1 MQTVDKVSTKPSQ
14 GAVFLLY
21 CIVYRH
27 RNQMLEVKGT
37 LARLLA
43 QEDLIVEHRQ
53 VETAMF
59 DVEKRI
65 LTLPLWEK
73 AEASVL
79 DMLISHEVG
88 HALYTPNEW
97 DFVNEIPLSYVN
109 VVEDVRIEKLMKRRY
124 AGLPKTFYNGY
135 KDINKKDFFQLQFA
149 DLDQFALIDRINL
162 FYKVGMFWDIPFHNG
177 QEKAFRDECAIVE
190 TFDEVKDLAKR
201 IAKYQ
206 QEQVSDSTSQT
217 EATEGTPIE
226 LPQQGSGDQIQS
238 SQQEPT
244 ESKEQGQESP
254 TKAEQEDG
262 QKSEESQDDTPSP
275 AAPSGKGATGGKTY
289 GDDLEAVTDSI
300 LSESIQN
307 LVDTESAPIN
317 YITLPEINL
326 EKTIVTTD
334 AWVQCLEDYWKQNDD
349 SIFEEIDADWR
360 KYKTQSNKEVNYL
373 VKEFEMKKSASAYAR
388 TTVSKTGVL
397 NTSKLFQYKYN
408 DDIFKKIAVTPDGKN
423 HGLIF
428 NLDWSGSMAN
438 VLFNTMKQLL
448 NLIQF
453 CKKTGIPFEVYAFTN
468 EWEGKGAN
476 RVDNPVENE
485 IIIEGFNMINFASS
499 QLKTKELDKVMKYM
513 FRLAYS
519 MTYRCARFHV
529 PYKLYLSGTPL
540 NEAVISMRQ
549 ILPKFVKENKVEKSH
564 IINLTDGEGSCV
576 MRNKKW
582 GQYDYEKLVSGHI
595 ADCQLRDRKV
605 GRIYPTFGYDYYGS
619 SHTDIFVQN
628 LKDHFP
634 NTNVI
639 SIRLCTGHDF
649 NRVTYEMDF
658 DTKEKTKAEWRK
670 HKSFIN
676 FNSAYTRSLYIL
688 TTSMD
693 DADNAFEVKED
704 ARKQDISRAFK
715 KSQKGKTSSK
725 RILNEFISVIA

>member
-1 MQTVDKVSTKPSQ
+1 
-14 GAVFLLY
+14 
-21 CIVYRH
+21 
-27 RNQMLEVKGT
+27 MLEVKGT
-37 LARLLA
+37 LAKLLA

-53 VETAMF
+53 VETASF

-79 DMLISHEVG
+79 DMLIAHEVG

-149 DLDQFALIDRINL
+149 DLEEFALIDRINL
-162 FYKVGMFWDIPFHNG
+162 FYKVGSFWDLPFFNA
-177 QEKAFRDECAIVE
+177 QEIAFRDECATVE

-206 QEQVSDSTSQT
+206 QEQVSESTSQT
-217 EATEGTPIE
+217 EATEGNIE
-226 LPQQGSGDQIQS
+226 LPQQGSGEDIQS

-244 ESKEQGQESP
+244 ESIDAQGQEAP

-262 QKSEESQDDTPSP
+262 QKSEESQDETPSP
-275 AAPSGKGATGGKTY
+275 APPAGKGATSGKTY
-289 GDDLEAVTDSI
+289 GDDLEAVTDS
-300 LSESIQN
+300 LLEESIQN
-307 LVDTESAPIN
+307 LVDTESAPIT

-326 EKTIVTTD
+326 ENTVVTPD
-334 AWVQCLEDYWKQNDD
+334 EWVKCLEDYWNEYDGF
-349 SIFEEIDADWR
+349 SFEEIDAEWR
-360 KYKTQSNKEVNYL
+360 KYKTQSTKEVNYL

-397 NTSKLFQYKYN
+397 DTSKLFQYKYN
-408 DDIFKKIAVTPDGKN
+408 DDIFKKISVTPDGKN

-428 NLDWSGSMAN
+428 NLDWSGSMSN
-438 VLFNTMKQLL
+438 VLFSTMKQLL
-448 NLIQF
+448 NLVQF

-468 EWEGKGAN
+468 EWDRSGSP
-476 RVDNPVENE
+476 RVDNPIENE

-499 QLKTKELDKVMKYM
+499 QLKTKELEKVMKYM
-513 FRLAYS
+513 FRLSFA
-519 MTYRCARFHV
+519 MTYRSCEFNI

-540 NEAVISMRQ
+540 NEAIISMRQ
-549 ILPKFVKENKVEKSH
+549 ILPKFIKQNNVEKSH
-564 IINLTDGEGSCV
+564 IINLTDGESSSI

-582 GQYDYEKLVSGHI
+582 GRYDYDKLVSGHI

-605 GRIYPTFGYDYYGS
+605 GRIYPKFSYDYYGS
-619 SHTDIFVQN
+619 SHTDIFVEN
-628 LKDHFP
+628 LKDLFP

-639 SIRLCTGHDF
+639 SIRLCTGHEF
-649 NRVTYEMDF
+649 NRVTWDMDL
-658 DTKEKTKAEWRK
+658 DTKEKTKAEWKK

-676 FNSAYTRSLYIL
+676 HNSAYTRSLYIL

-693 DADNAFEVKED
+693 DGDSAFEVKED

>member
-1 MQTVDKVSTKPSQ
+1 
-14 GAVFLLY
+14 
-21 CIVYRH
+21 
-27 RNQMLEVKGT
+27 MLEVKGT

-43 QEDLIVEHRQ
+43 QEDLIVEHRH
-53 VETAMF
+53 VETASF
-59 DVEKRI
+59 DVDRRV
-65 LTLPLWEK
+65 LTLPIWEK
-73 AEASVL
+73 AQATIV
-79 DMLISHEVG
+79 DMLIAHEVG

-97 DFVNEIPLSYVN
+97 NWSKTIPMSYVN
-109 VVEDVRIEKLMKRRY
+109 VIEDVRIEKLMKRRY
-124 AGLPKTFYNGY
+124 AGLPKTFFNGY
-135 KDINKKDFFQLQFA
+135 KDINKLDFFRLQYA
-149 DLDQFALIDRINL
+149 DLEEFQLIDRINL
-162 FYKVGMFWDIPFHNG
+162 YYKVGSFWDIPFRSAT
-177 QEKAFRDECAIVE
+177 EIAFRDEASSVE
-190 TFDEVKDLAKR
+190 TFEDALDLADR

-206 QEQVSDSTSQT
+206 KEQIEQSQPSQTEEQAQGTPLPTEQGSGQQTQSSQEETTDIDAEGNSAPEAKAAQEEGQESDQSESDSTQG
-217 EATEGTPIE
+217 GTR
-226 LPQQGSGDQIQS
+226 GSR
-238 SQQEPT
+238 
-244 ESKEQGQESP
+244 
-254 TKAEQEDG
+254 
-262 QKSEESQDDTPSP
+262 
-275 AAPSGKGATGGKTY
+275 GGRTH
-289 GDDLEAVTDSI
+289 DVDLEAQTDS
-300 LSESIQN
+300 LLQESLQN
-307 LVDTESAPIN
+307 LVDTDSTPTD
-317 YITLPEINL
+317 YITIPQLDLKKVIVSVDEWTAYCEQHWT
-326 EKTIVTTD
+326 EKDSESSIVNNVD
-334 AWVQCLEDYWKQNDD
+334 AKYRE
-349 SIFEEIDADWR
+349 
-360 KYKTQSNKEVNYL
+360 YKTQSAKEVNYL

-549 ILPKFVKENKVEKSH
+549 LLPKFVKENKVEKSH

-582 GQYDYEKLVSGHI
+582 GQYDYDKLVSGHI

-649 NRVTYEMDF
+649 NRVTYDMDF

>member
-1 MQTVDKVSTKPSQ
+1 
-14 GAVFLLY
+14 
-21 CIVYRH
+21 
-27 RNQMLEVKGT
+27 MLEVKGT
-37 LARLLA
+37 LAKLLA

-53 VETAMF
+53 VETAQF

-65 LTLPLWEK
+65 LTLPMWEK
-73 AEASVL
+73 AEASVI
-79 DMLISHEVG
+79 DMLIAHEVG

-97 DFVNEIPLSYVN
+97 DFVGQIPLSYVN
-109 VVEDVRIEKLMKRRY
+109 VIEDVRVEKLMKRRY

-135 KDINKKDFFQLQFA
+135 KDINKKDFFQLQFR
-149 DLDQFALIDRINL
+149 DLEAFALIDRINL
-162 FYKVGMFWDIPFHNG
+162 FYKVGSFWDIPFTG
-177 QEKAFRDECAIVE
+177 AQEIAFRDEAATVE
-190 TFDEVKDLAKR
+190 TFEEVKDLAAR

-226 LPQQGSGDQIQS
+226 LPQQGSGDKIQS

-244 ESKEQGQESP
+244 ESKESNEQGTEAP

-262 QKSEESQDDTPSP
+262 QKSEESQESAPSP
-275 AAPSGKGATGGKTY
+275 AAPAGKGATSGKTY

-300 LSESIQN
+300 LEESIQN
-307 LVDTESAPIN
+307 LVDTESAPIT
-317 YITLPEINL
+317 YVTLPEINL
-326 EKTIVTTD
+326 EKTIVTPDT
-334 AWVQCLEDYWKQNDD
+334 WVKCLEDYWTEHEH
-349 SIFEEIDADWR
+349 FEFAEIDAEWR
-360 KYKTQSNKEVNYL
+360 KYKTQSTKEVNYL

-428 NLDWSGSMAN
+428 NLDWSGSMSN

-448 NLIQF
+448 NLVQF

-468 EWEGKGAN
+468 EWDRKEAQ
-476 RVDNPVENE
+476 RVDNPIENE
-485 IIIEGFNMINFASS
+485 VIIEGFNMINFASS
-499 QLKTKELDKVMKYM
+499 QLKTKQLDKVMKYM

-519 MTYRCARFHV
+519 MTYRHSRYNV
-529 PYKLYLSGTPL
+529 PYSLYLSGTPL
-540 NEAVISMRQ
+540 NEAIISMRQ
-549 ILPKFVKENKVEKSH
+549 ILPQFIKKNNVEKSH
-564 IINLTDGEGSCV
+564 IINLTDGEGSYI

-582 GQYDYEKLVSGHI
+582 GHYDYDKLVSGNI

-605 GRIYPTFGYDYYGS
+605 GRIYPMFGYDYYGS

-634 NTNVI
+634 STNVI
-639 SIRLCTGHDF
+639 SIRLCSGHEF
-649 NRVTYEMDF
+649 NRVTWDMDF
-658 DTKEKTKAEWRK
+658 DTKEKVKAEWRK
-670 HKSFIN
+670 HKSYIN
-676 FNSAYTRSLYIL
+676 FNSAYTRSLYIQ
-688 TTSMD
+688 TTVMD
-693 DADNAFEVKED
+693 DSDNAFEVKED

>member
-1 MQTVDKVSTKPSQ
+1 
-14 GAVFLLY
+14 
-21 CIVYRH
+21 
-27 RNQMLEVKGT
+27 
-37 LARLLA
+37 
-43 QEDLIVEHRQ
+43 
-53 VETAMF
+53 
-59 DVEKRI
+59 
-65 LTLPLWEK
+65 
-73 AEASVL
+73 
-79 DMLISHEVG
+79 
-88 HALYTPNEW
+88 
-97 DFVNEIPLSYVN
+97 
-109 VVEDVRIEKLMKRRY
+109 MKRRY

-135 KDINKKDFFQLQFA
+135 KDINKKDFFQLQFR
-149 DLDQFALIDRINL
+149 DLEEFALIDRINL
-162 FYKVGMFWDIPFHNG
+162 FYKVGSFWDIPFNNA
-177 QEKAFRDECAIVE
+177 QEIAFRDECAVVE
-190 TFDEVKDLAKR
+190 TFDQVKDLARR

-206 QEQVSDSTSQT
+206 KEQVSESTSQT

-226 LPQQGSGDQIQS
+226 LPQQGSGDKIQS

-244 ESKEQGQESP
+244 ESKEESNEQGTEAP
-254 TKAEQEDG
+254 TKAEQEGG
-262 QKSEESQDDTPSP
+262 QKSEESSKDAPSP
-275 AAPSGKGATGGKTY
+275 AQPTGKGATSGKTY

-300 LSESIQN
+300 LEESIQN
-307 LVDTESAPIN
+307 LVDTESAPIT
-317 YITLPEINL
+317 YVTLPEINL
-326 EKTIVTTD
+326 KKTIVTPDT
-334 AWVQCLEDYWKQNDD
+334 WVKCLEDYWTEHEH
-349 SIFEEIDADWR
+349 FEFAEIDAEWR
-360 KYKTQSNKEVNYL
+360 KYKTQSTKEVNYL

-428 NLDWSGSMAN
+428 NLDWSGSMSN

-448 NLIQF
+448 NLVQF

-468 EWEGKGAN
+468 EWDRADSQ
-476 RVDNPVENE
+476 RVDNPIENE
-485 IIIEGFNMINFASS
+485 VIIEGFNMINFASS

-519 MTYRCARFHV
+519 MTYRHSRYNV

-540 NEAVISMRQ
+540 NEAIISMRQ
-549 ILPKFVKENKVEKSH
+549 ILPQFVKNNKVEKSH
-564 IINLTDGEGSCV
+564 IINLTDGEGSYI

-582 GQYDYEKLVSGHI
+582 GHYDYDKLVSGNI

-639 SIRLCTGHDF
+639 SIRLCSGHEF
-649 NRVTYEMDF
+649 NRVTWDMDF
-658 DTKEKTKAEWRK
+658 DTKEKVKAEWRK
-670 HKSFIN
+670 HKSYIN
-676 FNSAYTRSLYIL
+676 FNSAYTRSLYIQ
-688 TTSMD
+688 TTVMD
-693 DADNAFEVKED
+693 DSDNAFEVKED

>member
-1 MQTVDKVSTKPSQ
+1 
-14 GAVFLLY
+14 
-21 CIVYRH
+21 
-27 RNQMLEVKGT
+27 MLEVKGT
-37 LARLLA
+37 LAKLLA

-53 VETAMF
+53 VETAQF

-65 LTLPLWEK
+65 LTLPMWEK
-73 AEASVL
+73 AEASVI
-79 DMLISHEVG
+79 DILIAHEVG

-124 AGLPKTFYNGY
+124 AGIVKTFYNGY
-135 KDINKKDFFQLQFA
+135 KDINKKDFFQLQFR
-149 DLDQFALIDRINL
+149 DLEEFALIDRINL
-162 FYKVGMFWDIPFHNG
+162 FYKVGSFWDIPFNNA
-177 QEKAFRDECAIVE
+177 QEIAFRDECAVVE
-190 TFDEVKDLAKR
+190 TFDQVKDLARR

-206 QEQVSDSTSQT
+206 KEQVSESTSQT

-226 LPQQGSGDQIQS
+226 LPQQGSGDKIQS

-244 ESKEQGQESP
+244 ESKEESNEQGTEAP
-254 TKAEQEDG
+254 TKAEQEGG
-262 QKSEESQDDTPSP
+262 QKSEESSEDAPSP
-275 AAPSGKGATGGKTY
+275 AQPTGKGATSGKTY

-300 LSESIQN
+300 LEESIQN
-307 LVDTESAPIN
+307 LVDTESAPIT
-317 YITLPEINL
+317 YVTLPEINL
-326 EKTIVTTD
+326 EKTIVTPDT
-334 AWVQCLEDYWKQNDD
+334 WVKCLEDYWTEHEH
-349 SIFEEIDADWR
+349 FEFAEIDAEWR
-360 KYKTQSNKEVNYL
+360 KYKTQSTKEVNYL

-428 NLDWSGSMAN
+428 NLDWSGSMSN

-448 NLIQF
+448 NLVQF

-468 EWEGKGAN
+468 EWDRADAG
-476 RVDNPVENE
+476 RVDNPIENE
-485 IIIEGFNMINFASS
+485 VIIEGFNMINFASS

-519 MTYRCARFHV
+519 MTYRHSRYNV

-540 NEAVISMRQ
+540 NEAIISMRQ
-549 ILPKFVKENKVEKSH
+549 ILPQFVKNNKVEKSH
-564 IINLTDGEGSCV
+564 IINLTDGEGSYI

-582 GQYDYEKLVSGHI
+582 GHYDYDKLVSGNI

-639 SIRLCTGHDF
+639 SIRLCSGHEF
-649 NRVTYEMDF
+649 NRVTWDMDF
-658 DTKEKTKAEWRK
+658 DTKEKVKAEWRK
-670 HKSFIN
+670 HKSYIN
-676 FNSAYTRSLYIL
+676 FNSAYTRSLYIQ
-688 TTSMD
+688 TTVMD
-693 DADNAFEVKED
+693 DSDNAFEVKED

>member
-1 MQTVDKVSTKPSQ
+1 
-14 GAVFLLY
+14 
-21 CIVYRH
+21 
-27 RNQMLEVKGT
+27 MLEVKGT
-37 LARLLA
+37 LAKLLA

-53 VETAMF
+53 VETAQF

-65 LTLPLWEK
+65 LTLPMWEK
-73 AEASVL
+73 AEASVI
-79 DMLISHEVG
+79 DMLIAHEVG

-97 DFVNEIPLSYVN
+97 DFVGQIPLSYVN
-109 VVEDVRIEKLMKRRY
+109 VIEDVRVEKLMKRRY

-135 KDINKKDFFQLQFA
+135 KDINKKDFFQLQFR
-149 DLDQFALIDRINL
+149 DLEEFALIDRINL
-162 FYKVGMFWDIPFHNG
+162 FYKVGSFWDIPFTG
-177 QEKAFRDECAIVE
+177 AQEIAFRDEAATVE
-190 TFDEVKDLAKR
+190 TFEEVKDLAAR

-206 QEQVSDSTSQT
+206 KEQVSESTSQT

-226 LPQQGSGDQIQS
+226 LPQQGSGDKIQS

-244 ESKEQGQESP
+244 ESKESNEQGTEAP

-262 QKSEESQDDTPSP
+262 QKSEESQESAPSP
-275 AAPSGKGATGGKTY
+275 AAPAGKGATSGKTY

-300 LSESIQN
+300 LEESIQN
-307 LVDTESAPIN
+307 LVDTESAPIT
-317 YITLPEINL
+317 YVTLPEINL
-326 EKTIVTTD
+326 EKTIVTPDT
-334 AWVQCLEDYWKQNDD
+334 WVKCLEDYWTEHEH
-349 SIFEEIDADWR
+349 FEFAEIDAEWR
-360 KYKTQSNKEVNYL
+360 KYKTQSTKEVNYL

-388 TTVSKTGVL
+388 TTISKTGVL

-428 NLDWSGSMAN
+428 NLDWSGSMSN

-448 NLIQF
+448 NLVQF

-468 EWEGKGAN
+468 EWDRAN
-476 RVDNPVENE
+476 AQRVDNPIENE
-485 IIIEGFNMINFASS
+485 VIIEGFNMINFASS
-499 QLKTKELDKVMKYM
+499 QLKTKQLDKVMKYM

-519 MTYRCARFHV
+519 MTYRHSRYNV

-540 NEAVISMRQ
+540 NEAIISMRQ
-549 ILPKFVKENKVEKSH
+549 ILPQFIKKNNVEKSH
-564 IINLTDGEGSCV
+564 IINLTDGEGSYI

-582 GQYDYEKLVSGHI
+582 GHYDYDKLVSGNI

-605 GRIYPTFGYDYYGS
+605 GRIYPMFGYDYYGS

-634 NTNVI
+634 STNVI
-639 SIRLCTGHDF
+639 SIRLCSGHEF
-649 NRVTYEMDF
+649 NRVTWDMDF
-658 DTKEKTKAEWRK
+658 DTKEKVKAEWRK
-670 HKSFIN
+670 HKSYIN
-676 FNSAYTRSLYIL
+676 FNSAYTRSLYIQ
-688 TTSMD
+688 TTVMD
-693 DADNAFEVKED
+693 DSDNAFEVKED

>member
-1 MQTVDKVSTKPSQ
+1 
-14 GAVFLLY
+14 
-21 CIVYRH
+21 
-27 RNQMLEVKGT
+27 MLEVKGT
-37 LARLLA
+37 LAKLLA

-53 VETAMF
+53 VETAQF

-65 LTLPLWEK
+65 LTLPMWEK
-73 AEASVL
+73 AEASVI
-79 DMLISHEVG
+79 DMLIAHEVG

-109 VVEDVRIEKLMKRRY
+109 VVEDVRVEKLMKRRY

-135 KDINKKDFFQLQFA
+135 KDINKKDFFQLQFR
-149 DLDQFALIDRINL
+149 DLEEFALIDRINL
-162 FYKVGMFWDIPFHNG
+162 FYKVGSFWDIPFTG
-177 QEKAFRDECAIVE
+177 AQEIAFRDEAATVE
-190 TFDEVKDLAKR
+190 TFEEVKDLAAR

-206 QEQVSDSTSQT
+206 KEQVSESTSQT

-226 LPQQGSGDQIQS
+226 LPQQGSGDKIQS

-244 ESKEQGQESP
+244 ESKESNEQGTEAP
-254 TKAEQEDG
+254 TKAEQENG

-275 AAPSGKGATGGKTY
+275 AQPTGKGATSGKTY

-300 LSESIQN
+300 LEESIQN
-307 LVDTESAPIN
+307 LVDTESAPIT
-317 YITLPEINL
+317 YVTLPEINL
-326 EKTIVTTD
+326 EKTIVTPDT
-334 AWVQCLEDYWKQNDD
+334 WVKCLEDYWTEHEH
-349 SIFEEIDADWR
+349 FEFAEIDAEWR
-360 KYKTQSNKEVNYL
+360 KYKTQSTKEVNYL

-428 NLDWSGSMAN
+428 NLDWSGSMSN

-448 NLIQF
+448 NLVQF

-468 EWEGKGAN
+468 EWDRAN
-476 RVDNPVENE
+476 AGRVDNPIENE
-485 IIIEGFNMINFASS
+485 VIIEGFNMINFASS

-519 MTYRCARFHV
+519 MTYRHSRYNV

-540 NEAVISMRQ
+540 NEAIISMRQ
-549 ILPKFVKENKVEKSH
+549 ILPQFVKNNKVEKSH
-564 IINLTDGEGSCV
+564 IINLTDGEGSYI

-582 GQYDYEKLVSGHI
+582 GHYDYDKLVSGNI

-639 SIRLCTGHDF
+639 SIRLCSGHEF
-649 NRVTYEMDF
+649 NRVTWDMDF
-658 DTKEKTKAEWRK
+658 DTKEKVKAEWRK
-670 HKSFIN
+670 HKSYIN
-676 FNSAYTRSLYIL
+676 FNSAYTRSLYIQ
-688 TTSMD
+688 TTVMD
-693 DADNAFEVKED
+693 DSDNAFEVKED

>member
-1 MQTVDKVSTKPSQ
+1 
-14 GAVFLLY
+14 
-21 CIVYRH
+21 
-27 RNQMLEVKGT
+27 MLEVKGT
-37 LARLLA
+37 LAKLLA

-53 VETAMF
+53 VETAQF

-65 LTLPLWEK
+65 LTLPMWEK
-73 AEASVL
+73 AEASVI
-79 DMLISHEVG
+79 DMLIAHEVG

-109 VVEDVRIEKLMKRRY
+109 VVEDVRVEKLMKRRY

-135 KDINKKDFFQLQFA
+135 KDINKKDFFQLQFR
-149 DLDQFALIDRINL
+149 DLEEFALIDRINL
-162 FYKVGMFWDIPFHNG
+162 FYKVGSFWDIPFTG
-177 QEKAFRDECAIVE
+177 AQEIAFRDEAATVE
-190 TFDEVKDLAKR
+190 TFEEVKDLAAR

-206 QEQVSDSTSQT
+206 KEQVSESTSQT
-217 EATEGTPIE
+217 EATEGTPLE
-226 LPQQGSGDQIQS
+226 LPQQGSGDKIQS

-244 ESKEQGQESP
+244 ESKEESNEQGTEAP
-254 TKAEQEDG
+254 TKAEQENG

-275 AAPSGKGATGGKTY
+275 AQPTGKGATSGKTY

-300 LSESIQN
+300 LEESIQN
-307 LVDTESAPIN
+307 LVDTESAPIT
-317 YITLPEINL
+317 YVTLPEINL
-326 EKTIVTTD
+326 KKTIVTPDT
-334 AWVQCLEDYWKQNDD
+334 WVKCLEDYWTEHEH
-349 SIFEEIDADWR
+349 FEFAEIDAEWR
-360 KYKTQSNKEVNYL
+360 KYKTQSTKEVNYL

-408 DDIFKKIAVTPDGKN
+408 DDIFKKISVTPDGKN

-428 NLDWSGSMAN
+428 NLDWSGSMSN

-448 NLIQF
+448 NLVQF

-468 EWEGKGAN
+468 EWDRADAQ

-485 IIIEGFNMINFASS
+485 VIIEGFNMINFASS
-499 QLKTKELDKVMKYM
+499 QLKTKELEKVMKYM
-513 FRLAYS
+513 FRLAFS
-519 MTYRCARFHV
+519 MTYRHSRYNV

-540 NEAVISMRQ
+540 NEAIISMRQ
-549 ILPKFVKENKVEKSH
+549 ILPQFVKQNKVEKSH
-564 IINLTDGEGSCV
+564 IINLTDGEGSYI

-582 GQYDYEKLVSGHI
+582 GHYDYDKLVSGNI

-639 SIRLCTGHDF
+639 SIRLCSGHEF
-649 NRVTYEMDF
+649 NRVTYDMDF

-676 FNSAYTRSLYIL
+676 FNSAYTRSLYIQ
-688 TTSMD
+688 TTSLD
-693 DADNAFEVKED
+693 DTDNAFEVKED

-715 KSQKGKTSSK
+715 KSQKNKSTSK

>member
-1 MQTVDKVSTKPSQ
+1 
-14 GAVFLLY
+14 
-21 CIVYRH
+21 
-27 RNQMLEVKGT
+27 MLEVKGT
-37 LARLLA
+37 LAKLLA

-53 VETAMF
+53 VETAQF

-65 LTLPLWEK
+65 LTLPMWEK
-73 AEASVL
+73 AEASVI
-79 DMLISHEVG
+79 DMLIAHEVG

-109 VVEDVRIEKLMKRRY
+109 VVEDVRVEKLMKRRY

-149 DLDQFALIDRINL
+149 DLEEFALIDRINL
-162 FYKVGMFWDIPFHNG
+162 FYKVGSFWDIPFTG
-177 QEKAFRDECAIVE
+177 AQEIAFRDEAATVE
-190 TFDEVKDLAKR
+190 TFEEVKDLAAR

-206 QEQVSDSTSQT
+206 KEQVSESTSQT
-217 EATEGTPIE
+217 EATEGTPLE
-226 LPQQGSGDQIQS
+226 LPQQGSGDKIQS

-244 ESKEQGQESP
+244 ESKESNEQGTEAP

-275 AAPSGKGATGGKTY
+275 AQPTGKGATSGKTY

-300 LSESIQN
+300 LEESIQN
-307 LVDTESAPIN
+307 LVDTESAPIT
-317 YITLPEINL
+317 YVTLPEINL
-326 EKTIVTTD
+326 EKTIVTPDT
-334 AWVQCLEDYWKQNDD
+334 WVKCLEDYWTEHEH
-349 SIFEEIDADWR
+349 FEFAEIDAEWR
-360 KYKTQSNKEVNYL
+360 KYKTQSLKEVNYL

-408 DDIFKKIAVTPDGKN
+408 DDIFKKISVTPDGKN

-428 NLDWSGSMAN
+428 NLDWSGSMSN

-448 NLIQF
+448 NLVQF

-468 EWEGKGAN
+468 EWDRKEPQ
-476 RVDNPVENE
+476 RVDNPIENE
-485 IIIEGFNMINFASS
+485 VIIEGFNMINFASS
-499 QLKTKELDKVMKYM
+499 QLKTKELEKVMKYM
-513 FRLAYS
+513 FRLAFS
-519 MTYRCARFHV
+519 MTYRHSRYNV

-540 NEAVISMRQ
+540 NEAIISMRQ
-549 ILPKFVKENKVEKSH
+549 ILPQFVKQNKVEKSH
-564 IINLTDGEGSCV
+564 IINLTDGEGSYI

-582 GQYDYEKLVSGHI
+582 GHYDYDKLVSGNI

-628 LKDHFP
+628 LKDMFP
-634 NTNVI
+634 STNVI
-639 SIRLCTGHDF
+639 SIRLCSGHEF
-649 NRVTYEMDF
+649 NRVTYDMDF
-658 DTKEKTKAEWRK
+658 DTKEKTRAEWRK

-676 FNSAYTRSLYIL
+676 FNSAYTRSLYIQ
-688 TTSMD
+688 TTSLD
-693 DADNAFEVKED
+693 DTDNAFEVKED

-715 KSQKGKTSSK
+715 KSQKNKSTSK

>member
-1 MQTVDKVSTKPSQ
+1 MQPVKKVSTKPSQ

-21 CIVYRH
+21 CKYTDTG
-27 RNQMLEVKGT
+27 NQMLEVKGT
-37 LARLLA
+37 LAKLLA

-79 DMLISHEVG
+79 DMLIAHEVG

-149 DLDQFALIDRINL
+149 DLEEFALIDRINL
-162 FYKVGMFWDIPFHNG
+162 FYKVGSFWDLPFFNA
-177 QEKAFRDECAIVE
+177 QEIAFRDECATVE

-206 QEQVSDSTSQT
+206 QEQVSESTSQT
-217 EATEGTPIE
+217 EATEGNIE
-226 LPQQGSGDQIQS
+226 LPQQGSGEDIQS

-244 ESKEQGQESP
+244 ESIDAQGQEAP

-262 QKSEESQDDTPSP
+262 QKSEESQDETPSP
-275 AAPSGKGATGGKTY
+275 AAPAGKGATSGKTY

-307 LVDTESAPIN
+307 LVDTESAPIT

-326 EKTIVTTD
+326 EKTIVTPD
-334 AWVQCLEDYWKQNDD
+334 EWVKCLEDYWNEYENFK
-349 SIFEEIDADWR
+349 FEEIDAEWR
-360 KYKTQSNKEVNYL
+360 KYKTQSTKEVNYL

-397 NTSKLFQYKYN
+397 DTSKLFQYRYN
-408 DDIFKKIAVTPDGKN
+408 DDIFKKISITPDGKN

-428 NLDWSGSMAN
+428 NLDWSGSMSN
-438 VLFNTMKQLL
+438 VLFSTMKQLL
-448 NLIQF
+448 NLVQF

-468 EWEGKGAN
+468 EWDRN
-476 RVDNPVENE
+476 DSPRVDNPIENE

-499 QLKTKELDKVMKYM
+499 QLKTKELEKVMKYM
-513 FRLAYS
+513 FRLSFA
-519 MTYRCARFHV
+519 MTYRAAEFNI

-540 NEAVISMRQ
+540 NEAIISMRQ
-549 ILPKFVKENKVEKSH
+549 ILPKFIKQNNVEKSH
-564 IINLTDGEGSCV
+564 IINLTDGEGSSI

-582 GQYDYEKLVSGHI
+582 RHYDYDKLVSGHI

-605 GRIYPTFGYDYYGS
+605 GRIYPKFSYDYYGS
-619 SHTDIFVQN
+619 SHTDIFVEN
-628 LKDHFP
+628 LKDLFP

-639 SIRLCTGHDF
+639 SIRLCTGHEF
-649 NRVTYEMDF
+649 NRVTWDMDL

-676 FNSAYTRSLYIL
+676 YNSAYTRSLYIL

-693 DADNAFEVKED
+693 DGDNAFEVKED

>member
-1 MQTVDKVSTKPSQ
+1 
-14 GAVFLLY
+14 
-21 CIVYRH
+21 
-27 RNQMLEVKGT
+27 MLEVKGT
-37 LARLLA
+37 LAKLLA

-53 VETAMF
+53 VETAQF

-65 LTLPLWEK
+65 LTLPMWEK
-73 AEASVL
+73 AEASVI
-79 DMLISHEVG
+79 DMLIAHEVG

-109 VVEDVRIEKLMKRRY
+109 VVEDVRVEKLMKRRY

-135 KDINKKDFFQLQFA
+135 KDINKKDFFQLQFR
-149 DLDQFALIDRINL
+149 DLEEFALIDRINL
-162 FYKVGMFWDIPFHNG
+162 FYKVGSFWDIPFTG
-177 QEKAFRDECAIVE
+177 AQEIAFRDEAATVE
-190 TFDEVKDLAKR
+190 TFEEVKDLAAR

-206 QEQVSDSTSQT
+206 KEQVSESTSQT

-226 LPQQGSGDQIQS
+226 LPQQGSGDKIQS

-244 ESKEQGQESP
+244 ESKESNEQGTEAP
-254 TKAEQEDG
+254 TKAEQENG

-275 AAPSGKGATGGKTY
+275 AQPTGKGATSGKTY

-300 LSESIQN
+300 LEESIQN
-307 LVDTESAPIN
+307 LVDTESAPIT
-317 YITLPEINL
+317 YVTLPEINL
-326 EKTIVTTD
+326 EKTIVTPDT
-334 AWVQCLEDYWKQNDD
+334 WVKCLEDYWTEHEH
-349 SIFEEIDADWR
+349 FEFAEIDAEWR
-360 KYKTQSNKEVNYL
+360 KYKTQSTKEVNYL

-428 NLDWSGSMAN
+428 NLDWSGSMSN

-448 NLIQF
+448 NLVQF
-453 CKKTGIPFEVYAFTN
+453 CKKTGIPFDVYAFTN
-468 EWEGKGAN
+468 EWDRAN
-476 RVDNPVENE
+476 AGRVDNPIENE
-485 IIIEGFNMINFASS
+485 VIIEGFNMINFASS

-519 MTYRCARFHV
+519 MTYRHSRYNV

-540 NEAVISMRQ
+540 NEAIISMRQ
-549 ILPKFVKENKVEKSH
+549 ILPQFVKNNKVEKSH
-564 IINLTDGEGSCV
+564 IINLTDGEGSYI

-582 GQYDYEKLVSGHI
+582 GHYDYDKLVSGNI

-639 SIRLCTGHDF
+639 SIRLCSGHEF
-649 NRVTYEMDF
+649 NRVTWDMDF
-658 DTKEKTKAEWRK
+658 DTKEKVKAEWRK
-670 HKSFIN
+670 HKSYIN
-676 FNSAYTRSLYIL
+676 FNSAYTRSLYIQ
-688 TTSMD
+688 TTVMD
-693 DADNAFEVKED
+693 DSDNAFEVKED

>member
-1 MQTVDKVSTKPSQ
+1 MF
-14 GAVFLLY
+14 GR
-21 CIVYRH
+21 RH
-27 RNQMLEVKGT
+27 RPSGLSNRIGGIPQPP
-37 LARLLA
+37 

-53 VETAMF
+53 VETASF
-59 DVEKRI
+59 DVDRRV
-65 LTLPLWEK
+65 LTLPIWEK
-73 AEASVL
+73 AQATIV
-79 DMLISHEVG
+79 DMLIAHEVG

-97 DFVNEIPLSYVN
+97 NWSKTIPMSYVN
-109 VVEDVRIEKLMKRRY
+109 VIEDVRIEKLMKRRY

-177 QEKAFRDECAIVE
+177 QEKAFRDESAIVE

-349 SIFEEIDADWR
+349 SIFEEIDLIHR
-360 KYKTQSNKEVNYL
+360 KCK
-373 VKEFEMKKSASAYAR
+373 
-388 TTVSKTGVL
+388 L
-397 NTSKLFQYKYN
+397 N
-408 DDIFKKIAVTPDGKN
+408 
-423 HGLIF
+423 
-428 NLDWSGSMAN
+428 
-438 VLFNTMKQLL
+438 
-448 NLIQF
+448 
-453 CKKTGIPFEVYAFTN
+453 
-468 EWEGKGAN
+468 
-476 RVDNPVENE
+476 
-485 IIIEGFNMINFASS
+485 
-499 QLKTKELDKVMKYM
+499 
-513 FRLAYS
+513 
-519 MTYRCARFHV
+519 
-529 PYKLYLSGTPL
+529 
-540 NEAVISMRQ
+540 
-549 ILPKFVKENKVEKSH
+549 
-564 IINLTDGEGSCV
+564 
-576 MRNKKW
+576 
-582 GQYDYEKLVSGHI
+582 
-595 ADCQLRDRKV
+595 
-605 GRIYPTFGYDYYGS
+605 IY
-619 SHTDIFVQN
+619 
-628 LKDHFP
+628 
-634 NTNVI
+634 
-639 SIRLCTGHDF
+639 
-649 NRVTYEMDF
+649 
-658 DTKEKTKAEWRK
+658 
-670 HKSFIN
+670 
-676 FNSAYTRSLYIL
+676 
-688 TTSMD
+688 
-693 DADNAFEVKED
+693 
-704 ARKQDISRAFK
+704 
-715 KSQKGKTSSK
+715 
-725 RILNEFISVIA
+725 

>member
-1 MQTVDKVSTKPSQ
+1 
-14 GAVFLLY
+14 
-21 CIVYRH
+21 
-27 RNQMLEVKGT
+27 MLEVKGT
-37 LARLLA
+37 LAKLLA

-53 VETAMF
+53 VETAQF

-65 LTLPLWEK
+65 LTLPMWEK
-73 AEASVL
+73 AEASVI
-79 DMLISHEVG
+79 DMLIAHEVG

-124 AGLPKTFYNGY
+124 AGIVKTFYNGY
-135 KDINKKDFFQLQFA
+135 KDINKKDFFQLQFR
-149 DLDQFALIDRINL
+149 DLEEFALIDRINL
-162 FYKVGMFWDIPFHNG
+162 FYKVGSFWDIPFNNA
-177 QEKAFRDECAIVE
+177 QEIAFRDECAVVE
-190 TFDEVKDLAKR
+190 TFDQVKDLARR

-206 QEQVSDSTSQT
+206 KEQVSESTSQT

-226 LPQQGSGDQIQS
+226 LPQQGSGDKIQS

-244 ESKEQGQESP
+244 ESKEESNEQGTEAP
-254 TKAEQEDG
+254 TKAEQEGG
-262 QKSEESQDDTPSP
+262 QKSEESSEDAPSP
-275 AAPSGKGATGGKTY
+275 AQPTGKGATSGKTY

-300 LSESIQN
+300 LEESIQN
-307 LVDTESAPIN
+307 LVDTESAPIT
-317 YITLPEINL
+317 YVTLPEINL
-326 EKTIVTTD
+326 EKTIVTPDT
-334 AWVQCLEDYWKQNDD
+334 WVKCLEDYWTEHEH
-349 SIFEEIDADWR
+349 FEFAEIDAEWR
-360 KYKTQSNKEVNYL
+360 KYKTQSTKEVNYL

-428 NLDWSGSMAN
+428 NLDWSGSMSN

-448 NLIQF
+448 NLVQF

-468 EWEGKGAN
+468 EWDRADSQ
-476 RVDNPVENE
+476 RVDNPIENE
-485 IIIEGFNMINFASS
+485 VIIEGFNMINFASS

-519 MTYRCARFHV
+519 MTYRHSRYNV

-540 NEAVISMRQ
+540 NEAIISMRQ
-549 ILPKFVKENKVEKSH
+549 ILPQFVKNNKVEKSH
-564 IINLTDGEGSCV
+564 IINLTDGEGSYI

-582 GQYDYEKLVSGHI
+582 GHYDYDKLVSGNI

-639 SIRLCTGHDF
+639 SIRLCSGHEF
-649 NRVTYEMDF
+649 NRVTWDMDF
-658 DTKEKTKAEWRK
+658 DTKEKVKAEWRK
-670 HKSFIN
+670 HKSYIN
-676 FNSAYTRSLYIL
+676 FNSAYTRSLYIQ
-688 TTSMD
+688 TTVMD
-693 DADNAFEVKED
+693 DSDNAFEVKED

>member
-1 MQTVDKVSTKPSQ
+1 
-14 GAVFLLY
+14 
-21 CIVYRH
+21 
-27 RNQMLEVKGT
+27 MLEVKGT
-37 LARLLA
+37 LAKLLA

-53 VETAMF
+53 VETAQF

-65 LTLPLWEK
+65 LTLPMWEK
-73 AEASVL
+73 AEASVI
-79 DMLISHEVG
+79 DMLIAHEVG

-109 VVEDVRIEKLMKRRY
+109 VVEDVRVEKLMKRRY

-135 KDINKKDFFQLQFA
+135 KDINKKDFFQLQFR
-149 DLDQFALIDRINL
+149 DLEEFALIDRINL
-162 FYKVGMFWDIPFHNG
+162 FYKVGSFWDIPFTG
-177 QEKAFRDECAIVE
+177 AQEIAFRDEAATVE
-190 TFDEVKDLAKR
+190 TFEEVKDLAAR

-206 QEQVSDSTSQT
+206 KEQVSESTSQT
-217 EATEGTPIE
+217 EATEGTPLE
-226 LPQQGSGDQIQS
+226 LPQQGSGDKIQS

-244 ESKEQGQESP
+244 ESKESNEQGTEAP

-262 QKSEESQDDTPSP
+262 QKSEESQESAPSP
-275 AAPSGKGATGGKTY
+275 APPAGKGATSGKTY

-300 LSESIQN
+300 LEESIQN
-307 LVDTESAPIN
+307 LVDTESAPIT
-317 YITLPEINL
+317 YVTLPEINL
-326 EKTIVTTD
+326 KKTIVTPDT
-334 AWVQCLEDYWKQNDD
+334 WVKCLEDYWTEHEH
-349 SIFEEIDADWR
+349 FEFAEIDAEWR
-360 KYKTQSNKEVNYL
+360 KYKTQSTKEVNYL

-408 DDIFKKIAVTPDGKN
+408 DDIFKKISVTPDGKN

-428 NLDWSGSMAN
+428 NLDWSGSMSN

-448 NLIQF
+448 NLVQF

-468 EWEGKGAN
+468 EWDRADSQ
-476 RVDNPVENE
+476 RVDNPIENE
-485 IIIEGFNMINFASS
+485 VIIEGFNMINFASS
-499 QLKTKELDKVMKYM
+499 QLKTKELEKVMKYM
-513 FRLAYS
+513 FRLAFS
-519 MTYRCARFHV
+519 MTYRHSRYNV

-540 NEAVISMRQ
+540 NEAIISMRQ
-549 ILPKFVKENKVEKSH
+549 ILPQFVKQNKVEKSH
-564 IINLTDGEGSCV
+564 IINLTDGEGSYI

-582 GQYDYEKLVSGHI
+582 GHYDYDKLVSGNI

-628 LKDHFP
+628 LKDMFP
-634 NTNVI
+634 STNVI
-639 SIRLCTGHDF
+639 SIRLCSGHEF
-649 NRVTYEMDF
+649 NRVTYDMDF

-676 FNSAYTRSLYIL
+676 FNSAYTRSLYIQ
-688 TTSMD
+688 TTSLD
-693 DADNAFEVKED
+693 DTDNAFEVKED

-715 KSQKGKTSSK
+715 KSQKNKSTSK